1 MTEHS
6 PRLTDAIRLAGRTA
20 PARVVFGP
28 HVTNLGRR
36 RELTDRHVAY
46 YRRRAAGG
54 AGVVVVET
62 ASVTADDHPYE
73 RAPLAELCEPG
84 WAAIAEA
91 CEPYGTL
98 VLAGLGHAG
107 GQGSSAYSQSV
118 LWAPS
123 PVPDAVTREMPAEME
138 QEQIDGVV
146 AGFADAARRAA
157 RAGLGGVE
165 VDAGAV
171 SLLRQFHSGLTN
183 LRGDAYGQD
192 RLRLTREVLAAVR
205 EALGEGRVLSL
216 RLSCDELA
224 PWAGVTPEQAATHV
238 DALADLVD
246 LLVVVRGGPFSAAAY
261 RPDGHTPPGFNLDL
275 CHAMRKAA
283 GGRVPVVL
291 QGSVVDLAAA
301 QAALDDG
308 AADLVEMTRAQIAE
322 PRLVALARAG
332 TPERARPCVLCNQT
346 CLVRDNRNPIVT
358 CVGEPGSGY
367 ETEETFLDPVPPVG
381 AAASTRVSGAE
392 VSGTAASPTGPVST
406 PVRETPGQAAP
417 GLDAMSGASTVT
429 VADVPGTSVERGK
442 AASDETGVAEIIVA
456 TATAAGPAFAGPA
469 DAHAGF
475 DGARP
480 SVLVVGGGP
489 AGLECARVLATLGR
503 AVRVAEARE
512 RVGGALRL
520 SAVGG
525 AARERLGLLADWL
538 EGECRRLGVR
548 IDTGVEI
555 TPDDLASADQVVLAT
570 GARPG
575 PGPVCEDGTVAVV
588 GIRELCERGPAGLVE
603 GPVVLDDPV
612 GGPIAVAA
620 AEWLAAEGRR
630 VALITQDG
638 TAGTMLALTGDLA
651 DANARLQR
659 AGVERVLR
667 SRLRGLADG
676 HAAVEHVWT
685 GEPRRLPCAVLVDC
699 GFELPEES
707 LYLTR
712 PGTPRA
718 GDCVAPRTI
727 LEAVLEGRRRAVELA
742 TGGMR

>member
-1 MTEHS
+1 MTGDS
-6 PRLTDAIRLAGRTA
+6 PRLTDPIRLAGRTA
-20 PARVVFGP
+20 PARVIFGP
-28 HVTNLGRR
+28 HETNLGRR
-36 RELTDRHVAY
+36 RELTERHVAY

-54 AGVVVVET
+54 SGVVVVET

-91 CEPYGTL
+91 CAPYGTL

-107 GQGSSAYSQSV
+107 GQGSSAFSQSV

-138 QEQIDGVV
+138 QEQIDAVM
-146 AGFADAARRAA
+146 AAFADAARRAA
-157 RAGLGGVE
+157 RAGLDGVE
-165 VDAGAV
+165 IDAGAV

-183 LRGDAYGQD
+183 LRGDAYGED
-192 RLRLTREVLAAVR
+192 RLRLTRQVLAAVR
-205 EALGEGRVLSL
+205 EAIGEDRVLSL

-224 PWAGVTPEQAATHV
+224 PWAGVTPEQAAAQV
-238 DALADLVD
+238 DALADAVD
-246 LLVVVRGGPFSAAAY
+246 LLVVVRGGPFSASAY

-283 GGRVPVVL
+283 GGRVPVAL
-291 QGSVVDLAAA
+291 QGSVVELGAA

-332 TPERARPCVLCNQT
+332 MAERARPCVLCNQT

-367 ETEETFLDPVPPVG
+367 ETEESFLDEMPVAEAGGP
-381 AAASTRVSGAE
+381 AAAERE
-392 VSGTAASPTGPVST
+392 VLVVGG
-406 PVRETPGQAAP
+406 
-417 GLDAMSGASTVT
+417 
-429 VADVPGTSVERGK
+429 
-442 AASDETGVAEIIVA
+442 
-456 TATAAGPAFAGPA
+456 GPAAAEREVLVVGGGPA
-469 DAHAGF
+469 AAE
-475 DGARP
+475 RE
-480 SVLVVGGGP
+480 VLVVGGGP

-503 AVRVAEARE
+503 TVRVAEKRE
-512 RVGGALRL
+512 RAGGALRL

-525 AARERLGLLADWL
+525 GARERMGLLADWL
-538 EGECRRLGVR
+538 EAECRRLGVR
-548 IDTGVEI
+548 IDVGAEVTA
-555 TPDDLASADQVVLAT
+555 DDLASAGQVVLAT

-575 PGPVCEDGTVAVV
+575 PQPVCADGSITVV
-588 GIRELCERGPAGLVE
+588 GVRELCERGPAALPE

-620 AEWLAAEGRR
+620 AEWLAAEGRQ
-630 VALITQDG
+630 VALITRDG

-651 DANARLQR
+651 DANSRLQR

-667 SRLRGLADG
+667 SRLRALAEG
-676 HAAVEHVWT
+676 HATVEHVWT
-685 GEPRRLPCAVLVDC
+685 SEPRRLPCAVLIDC

-707 LYLTR
+707 LYQAR

-718 GDCVAPRTI
+718 GDCVAPRTV

-742 TGGMR
+742 TGGAR